1 MSLNLV
7 FSRSWIYPRFL
18 LLLSLFALI
27 LCVLFFVPFSWH
39 RQCGGGNAGASEE
52 MGEETADVSSL
63 LFCSLFSPP
72 FSFSCCS
79 IHLSGKK
86 RRRGKGRD
94 VHFSPGLQ
102 IGAKFGSEEGGKK
115 EKCKLGL
122 FFLSQKKKALGTK
135 YQGWAYRE
143 IREGGKL

>member
-7 FSRSWIYPRFL
+7 FSRSCIYPCFL

-27 LCVLFFVPFSWH
+27 LCVLFLFLFPGIGSAAGAS
-39 RQCGGGNAGASEE
+39 RNGGGNCGCILSPLLFF
-52 MGEETADVSSL
+52 VLSSL
-63 LFCSLFSPP
+63 P
-72 FSFSCCS
+72 FPFPAAPS
-79 IHLSGKK
+79 ICPAKK
-86 RRRGKGRD
+86 RRGKGRD

-102 IGAKFGSEEGGKK
+102 IGAKFGKGRRGQKRKMQTWTS
-115 EKCKLGL
+115 
-122 FFLSQKKKALGTK
+122 FSSRRKKKALGTK